1 MKAPSLGCHQGGV
14 FLARTILIVAGGVAS
29 AEEAREA
36 AKNADYIIAADG
48 GFSLASRAGLR
59 VDLLVGDM
67 DSLDRVPENVPTLK
81 FPREKDATDLEL
93 ALDYACEMKPERIFI
108 VGAFGARLDHTLAN
122 ANLLEKYDLPVVL
135 FHQGF
140 RVYLVVDELE
150 ISAELG
156 DLVSLIPLSAEVRG
170 IFTWGLRYPLH
181 DGVLFRASTRGV
193 SNEVVGLPCGVRVRE
208 GKLLLIH
215 KPKGGGR

>member
-1 MKAPSLGCHQGGV
+1 M
-14 FLARTILIVAGGVAS
+14 ARTVLIVAGGVAS

-36 AKNADYIIAADG
+36 AKDADFIIAADG
-48 GFSLASRAGLR
+48 GFSLASQAGLR

-67 DSLDRVPENVPTLK
+67 DSLDFPPQNIPILK
-81 FPREKDATDLEL
+81 FPQEKDATDLEL
-93 ALDYACEMKPERIFI
+93 ALDYARATNPERIVV

-140 RVYLVVDELE
+140 RVYLVVDEVE
-150 ISAELG
+150 IPAALG

-215 KPKGGGR
+215 KPKGGGQ

>member
-1 MKAPSLGCHQGGV
+1 MT
-14 FLARTILIVAGGVAS
+14 RTILIVAGGVAS

-36 AKNADYIIAADG
+36 AKDADFIIAADG
-48 GFSLASRAGLR
+48 GFSLASQAGLR

-67 DSLDRVPENVPTLK
+67 DSLDSLPEHVPTLK
-81 FPREKDATDLEL
+81 FPQEKDATDLEL
-93 ALDYACEMKPERIFI
+93 ALDYARAMNPERILV

-156 DLVSLIPLSAEVRG
+156 DLVSLIPLSTEARG
-170 IFTWGLRYPLH
+170 IFTWGLRYPLD

-193 SNEVVGLPCGVRVRE
+193 SNEVVDLPCGVRVRE

-215 KPKGGGR
+215 KPKGGGQ

>member
-1 MKAPSLGCHQGGV
+1 
-14 FLARTILIVAGGVAS
+14 LARTILIVAGGVAS

-67 DSLDRVPENVPTLK
+67 DSLDRVPEYVPTLK

-93 ALDYACEMKPERIFI
+93 ALDYACEMKPERIFV

-135 FHQGF
+135 FHRGF

-150 ISAELG
+150 LSAELG

-170 IFTWGLRYPLH
+170 ISAWGLRYPLH

-193 SNEVVGLPCGVRVRE
+193 SNEVVGSPCGVRVCE

>member
-1 MKAPSLGCHQGGV
+1 
-14 FLARTILIVAGGVAS
+14 LARTILIVAGGVTS
-29 AEEAREA
+29 ADEVREA
-36 AKNADYIIAADG
+36 AKDADFVIAADG
-48 GFSLASRAGLR
+48 GFSLASQAGLR

-67 DSLDRVPENVPTLK
+67 DSLDCVPEHVPTLK
-81 FPREKDATDLEL
+81 FPQEKDATDLEL
-93 ALDYACEMKPERIFI
+93 ALDYACGLNPERILV

-122 ANLLEKYDLPVVL
+122 ANLLEKYNLPVVL

-140 RVYLVVDELE
+140 RVYLVVQKLE
-150 ISAELG
+150 IPAAFG

-170 IFTWGLRYPLH
+170 IFTWGLRYPLQ

-193 SNEVVGLPCGVRVRE
+193 SNEVIGLPCGVRVRE

-215 KPKGGGR
+215 KPQGGGR

>member
-1 MKAPSLGCHQGGV
+1 M
-14 FLARTILIVAGGVAS
+14 ARTVLIVAGGVAS
-29 AEEAREA
+29 AEEAWEA
-36 AKNADYIIAADG
+36 AKDADFIIAADG
-48 GFSLASRAGLR
+48 GFSLASQAGLR

-67 DSLDRVPENVPTLK
+67 DSLDSPPQNIPILK

-93 ALDYACEMKPERIFI
+93 ALDYARATNPERIVV

-150 ISAELG
+150 IPAALG

-215 KPKGGGR
+215 KPKGGGQ

>member
-1 MKAPSLGCHQGGV
+1 M
-14 FLARTILIVAGGVAS
+14 ARTVLIVAGGVAS

-36 AKNADYIIAADG
+36 AKDADFIIAADG

-67 DSLDRVPENVPTLK
+67 DSLDSPPQNIPILK

-93 ALDYACEMKPERIFI
+93 ALDYARGTDPERIVV

-150 ISAELG
+150 IPAALG

-215 KPKGGGR
+215 KPQGGGQ

>member
-1 MKAPSLGCHQGGV
+1 
-14 FLARTILIVAGGVAS
+14 LARTVLIVAGGVAS
-29 AEEAREA
+29 AEEAWEA
-36 AKNADYIIAADG
+36 AKDADFIIAADG
-48 GFSLASRAGLR
+48 GFSLASQAGLR

-67 DSLDRVPENVPTLK
+67 DSLDSPPQNIPILK

-93 ALDYACEMKPERIFI
+93 ALDYARATNPERIVV

-150 ISAELG
+150 IPAALG

-215 KPKGGGR
+215 KPKGGGQ

>member
-1 MKAPSLGCHQGGV
+1 
-14 FLARTILIVAGGVAS
+14 LARTVLIVAGGVAS

-36 AKNADYIIAADG
+36 AKDADFIIAADG
-48 GFSLASRAGLR
+48 GFSLASQAGLR

-67 DSLDRVPENVPTLK
+67 DSLDSPPQNIPILK
-81 FPREKDATDLEL
+81 FPQEKDATDLEL
-93 ALDYACEMKPERIFI
+93 ALDYARATNPERIVV

-150 ISAELG
+150 IPAALG

-215 KPKGGGR
+215 KPKGGGQ

>member
-1 MKAPSLGCHQGGV
+1 M
-14 FLARTILIVAGGVAS
+14 ARTVLIVAGGVAS

-36 AKNADYIIAADG
+36 AKDADFIIAADG
-48 GFSLASRAGLR
+48 GFSLASQAGLR

-67 DSLDRVPENVPTLK
+67 DSLDSPPQNIPILK
-81 FPREKDATDLEL
+81 FPQEKDATDLEL
-93 ALDYACEMKPERIFI
+93 ALDYARATNPERIVV

-150 ISAELG
+150 IPAALG

-215 KPKGGGR
+215 KPKGGGQ

>member
-1 MKAPSLGCHQGGV
+1 M
-14 FLARTILIVAGGVAS
+14 ARTVLIVAGGVAS

-36 AKNADYIIAADG
+36 AKDADFIIAADG

-67 DSLDRVPENVPTLK
+67 DSLDSPPQNIPILK

-93 ALDYACEMKPERIFI
+93 ALDYARATNPERIVV

-150 ISAELG
+150 IPAALG

-215 KPKGGGR
+215 KPQGGGQ

>member
-1 MKAPSLGCHQGGV
+1 
-14 FLARTILIVAGGVAS
+14 LARTVLIVAGGVAS

-36 AKNADYIIAADG
+36 AKGADFIIAADG
-48 GFSLASRAGLR
+48 GFSLASQAGLR

-67 DSLDRVPENVPTLK
+67 DSLDFPPQNIPILK
-81 FPREKDATDLEL
+81 FPQEKDATDLEL
-93 ALDYACEMKPERIFI
+93 ALDYARATNPERIVV

-140 RVYLVVDELE
+140 RVYLVVDEVE
-150 ISAELG
+150 IPAALG

-215 KPKGGGR
+215 KPKGGGQ